1 MVHPLW
7 KSLKKLKTE
16 LPYDL
21 FLVMYP
27 KKTIIQ
33 KDTCTP
39 MFIAAL
45 FKDSQDMQTISRS
58 IDRKIKK
65 TWYIHN
71 GLLLSKKK
79 ENEIRLFAEI

>member
-1 MVHPLW
+1 
-7 KSLKKLKTE
+7 
-16 LPYDL
+16 
-21 FLVMYP
+21 MYP

-45 FKDSQDMQTISRS
+45 FNDSQDMQTISRS

-65 TWYIHN
+65 TWYIYTMEYY
-71 GLLLSKKK
+71 SAKKK
-79 ENEIRLFAEI
+79 KKNEIRLFAAI